1 MASTNTFRKGD
12 LVTSEDFNSTVMV
25 TKVEDSGR
33 FVGVVI
39 RTTNARYRVG
49 ETRIDWWDYE
59 WVLSAPVVIPSN
71 KLAVGDFVQV
81 CADLKAPQKTIVLIT
96 DMLDGDADFA
106 GVVVWDTNPNNIGY
120 DGQSYQINKW
130 ERTTYDVTLANR
142 YPGVGDILSHSAGGF
157 EVVVTKVDSIY
168 FDGVR
173 ISGATSGLPIT
184 GQEFHAYTLVRSK

>member
-1 MASTNTFRKGD
+1 MASTNAFRKGD
-12 LVTSEDFNSTVMV
+12 LVTSEDFDSTVMV

-33 FVGVVI
+33 FSGVVI

-81 CADLKAPQKTIVLIT
+81 CADLKSPQKTIVLIT

-120 DGQSYQINKW
+120 DGQSYHLNTW

-142 YPGVGDILSHSAGGF
+142 YPGVGDILNHSSGDF
-157 EVVVTKVDSIY
+157 EVVVTKVESIY

-173 ISGATSGLPIT
+173 ISGASSGLPIT

>member
-1 MASTNTFRKGD
+1 MSSKNAFRKGD
-12 LVTSEDFNSTVMV
+12 LVTSEDFGSTVMV

-81 CADLKAPQKTIVLIT
+81 CADLKSPQKTIVLIT

-120 DGQSYQINKW
+120 DGQSYQINMW

-173 ISGATSGLPIT
+173 ISGASSGLPIT